1 MVPEKS
7 AFDFISA
14 VDEQKKDK
22 QEVEVMEDQNPEAE
36 PAKVPLNKRIY
47 HKRSVSSIR
56 SIDSHSRKS

>member
-14 VDEQKKDK
+14 VDEQKKNNE
-22 QEVEVMEDQNPEAE
+22 EVEETGDQNPEAA
-36 PAKVPLNKRIY
+36 PAKVSLNKRIY
-47 HKRSVSSIR
+47 HKRCVSSSR

>member
-22 QEVEVMEDQNPEAE
+22 QEELANQTGSD
-36 PAKVPLNKRIY
+36 
-47 HKRSVSSIR
+47 
-56 SIDSHSRKS
+56 KSDGLVKQRRLVL